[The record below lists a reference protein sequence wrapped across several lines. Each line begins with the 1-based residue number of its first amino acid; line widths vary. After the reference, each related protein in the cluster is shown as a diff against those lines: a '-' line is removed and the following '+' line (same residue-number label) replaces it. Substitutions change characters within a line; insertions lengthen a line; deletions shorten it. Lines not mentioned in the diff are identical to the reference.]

1 MSAAERFVAAF
12 NARDLEALADC
23 VAPDATARVDG
34 APFPTEEGRQ
44 AIRDTSFAY
53 LLGIDPPLRAQ
64 RVDHPEAALLLLD
77 GQGRIDMA
85 VRIEE
90 VDSFARTIRYYT
102 LPHRPLVVTAIAD
115 ALGLP
120 VADA

>member
-1 MSAAERFVAAF
+1 MGVAKQFVAAF

-23 VAPDATARVDG
+23 VAPNATARVEG
-34 APFPTEEGRQ
+34 APFPTEEGRE

-77 GQGRIDMA
+77 SWGRIDMA

-90 VDSFARTIRYYT
+90 VDGRAQTIQYYT
-102 LPHRPLVVTAIAD
+102 MPHRPLVLTAIAD
-115 ALGLP
+115 SLGLP